1 MKGRIRSLVFTAFTV
16 TTLCTLLASPV
27 RASDAPAQAA
37 VPIAGQSVLGDGQ
50 YPTATA
56 AGPASA
62 YANSEFS
69 AGVQKNIV
77 RVTPDSPPHFGRF
90 QLITEQTTTQPA
102 QPVRHLFLD
111 MPSIGIANYRCDYG
125 PEDPLRASNKNYT
138 RLGAQISV
146 LGGKAQLLCYQ
157 RHPSTGSYT
166 GYHVYTPYSCVAI
179 IGGPHYVV
187 NGTGCVADVYYVNKN
202 QQRQIA
208 YHQPFSL
215 YLEADSTQTDSDG

>member
-1 MKGRIRSLVFTAFTV
+1 MKRRVRTILFTASTV
-16 TTLCTLLASPV
+16 TMLSATVLAPSV
-27 RASDAPAQAA
+27 GAWDAPAQAE
-37 VPIAGQSVLGDGQ
+37 VPISGQSVLGDGQ

-56 AGPASA
+56 SGPASA

-69 AGVQKNIV
+69 AGVQNNV
-77 RVTPDSPPHFGRF
+77 VVVTADNPPYSGRF

-102 QPVRHLFLD
+102 QPVRRLFLN

-125 PEDPLRASNKNYT
+125 PEDPARASNKNYA

-146 LGGKAQLLCYQ
+146 LGGKAQLLCFQ
-157 RHPSTGSYT
+157 RNPSTGAYT
-166 GYHVYTPYSCVAI
+166 GYHVYTPYTCVAI
-179 IGGPHYVV
+179 IGGPRYVV
-187 NGTGCVADVYYVNKN
+187 NGTGCVADVYFLNKN

-215 YLEADSTQTDSDG
+215 YVEASST